1 MPIRRKATKKKA
13 TKKRAVRKATKK
25 RAVRKVAKKG
35 TKKRAVRR
43 FARRRATMPSQEI
56 LLLSGITKEIR
67 AAHDRLMRAN
77 KLLWQLEHDPAA
89 SSFHY
94 SPQDLSDTIAE
105 HRFELSSLEEEFEAL
120 RKEAGL
126 SRYEGAYDVP
136 DPSDIVCE

>member
-1 MPIRRKATKKKA
+1 MPIRRRVTKK
-13 TKKRAVRKATKK
+13 KATKK
-25 RAVRKVAKKG
+25 RAVRKVAKKRAVRKVA
-35 TKKRAVRR
+35 KKRAVRKV
-43 FARRRATMPSQEI
+43 AKRRAPRPSQEI
-56 LLLSGITKEIR
+56 LLLSEITKEIR

-77 KLLWQLEHDPAA
+77 KILWQLEHDPAA

-105 HRFELSSLEEEFEAL
+105 HRFELSSLQEEIEAL

>member
-1 MPIRRKATKKKA
+1 MPIRRKTTKK
-13 TKKRAVRKATKK
+13 KATKK
-25 RAVRKVAKKG
+25 RAVRKVAKKKA
-35 TKKRAVRR
+35 TKKRAVRKV
-43 FARRRATMPSQEI
+43 ARRRAPRPSQEI

-105 HRFELSSLEEEFEAL
+105 HRFELSSLQEEIEAL

-136 DPSDIVCE
+136 DPSDIGCE

>member
-1 MPIRRKATKKKA
+1 MPIRRKTTKK
-13 TKKRAVRKATKK
+13 KATKK
-25 RAVRKVAKKG
+25 RAVRKVAKKKA
-35 TKKRAVRR
+35 TKRRAVRKV
-43 FARRRATMPSQEI
+43 ASRRAPRPSQEI
-56 LLLSGITKEIR
+56 SLLSGITKEIR

-89 SSFHY
+89 ASFHY

-105 HRFELSSLEEEFEAL
+105 HRFELSSLQEAIETL

-136 DPSDIVCE
+136 DTSDIVFE